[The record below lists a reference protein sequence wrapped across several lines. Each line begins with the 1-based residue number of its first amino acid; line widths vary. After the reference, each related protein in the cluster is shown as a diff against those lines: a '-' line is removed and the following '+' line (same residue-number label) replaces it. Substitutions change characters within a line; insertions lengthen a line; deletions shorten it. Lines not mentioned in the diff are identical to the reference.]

1 MTVQN
6 REKFFEEHWDW
17 GFLKAAGCFGGTKI
31 EPTDV
36 DGMTE
41 RNGYFILIEAKSP
54 GVIVKQGQKLLQASL
69 VDTGVFTVVNMWGTA
84 RTQNVQELEV
94 LQSHLFRYKRTPAT
108 LSDLIALHTKWFNR
122 VESLPPARTVDTQ
135 YLHKQIRSLRD
146 SYQNLQDRH
155 QKLRGEYAELMRDYL
170 IEKSGSFVSDGWHE
184 READLEAARMTA
196 EKYSVGMDFCLK
208 ILRRLP

>member
-6 REKFFEEHWDW
+6 RDKFFEEHWDW
-17 GFLKAAGCFGGTKI
+17 GFLKAAGCFGTTKI

-54 GVIVKQGQKLLQASL
+54 DVPIKQGQKYLQAAL
-69 VDTGVFTVVNMWGTA
+69 IDTGVFTVANMWGTA
-84 RTQNVQELEV
+84 RTQSVHELEV
-94 LQSHLFRYKRTPAT
+94 LQSHLFRYTRKPAT
-108 LSDLIALHTKWFNR
+108 LDDLIALHARWFAK
-122 VESLPPARTVDTQ
+122 VETLPPARTVDTQ
-135 YLHKQIRSLRD
+135 YLQKQIRSLRD
-146 SYQNLQDRH
+146 TNQTLHNKH

-170 IEKSGSFVSDGWHE
+170 IEKSGSLVSDGWHE
-184 READLEAARMTA
+184 READLEAARMTS